1 MTETFAGALLGKTNA
16 GWLVDA
22 ATAEEAIEH
31 GTVPRAREVYRG
43 ELLAW
48 SEDEHRN
55 GHLLGAPFPASW
67 TRL

>member
-1 MTETFAGALLGKTNA
+1 MTETFTVALLGKTNA

-31 GTVPRAREVYRG
+31 ETVPRAREVCQG

-48 SEDEHRN
+48 SVDEHRN
-55 GHLLGAPFPASW
+55 GHLLGAPLPASW